1 MLPVMKSL
9 AIGKGF
15 IAHYLSC
22 MNGGV
27 DIRSHWRLHL
37 PNASRNGKQYRIRLQ
52 QNHARSL
59 DIACQ
64 FTATMSPLFASCL
77 TLLPP
82 LPPGPAMW
90 NRRKLLWVFSV
101 TAFTM
106 IAASDRFRVVDA
118 SELNATA
125 EGIAFFEAKIR
136 PVLLTHC
143 MECHSDDSEK
153 MDGGLALDR
162 RAGWQIG
169 GDSGPAIEP
178 GDSAA
183 SLLMSAIRYESI
195 EMPPKGK
202 LPDAVIADFEK
213 WIDMGAPDPRDE
225 AMPSGV
231 RGGEID
237 WDAAAKFWAFRAP
250 VETSAPEPAGDA
262 DASDW
267 VDRFVASKR
276 IAAGLKSPPIADPL
290 VRLRRLC
297 FDLTGLPPSSELI
310 EAFRADPSEQHW
322 RRIADRLLH
331 SPEYAEHWGRHWL
344 DVARYADSNGSD
356 FNATFHDA
364 WRYRDFVVR
373 SFAQDKPFDRFVVQQ
388 VAGDLMEASD
398 DEAATENLIATGFLM
413 LGTKMLSER
422 DKEKLE
428 MDVVDDM
435 IDTVGRSLLGLTL
448 GCARCHDHKFDPVP
462 TADYYAL
469 AGIFRSTQVLD
480 GESQKYVSTW
490 HKRPLPADPDHVRR
504 LDEFEVEKKRLNGAI
519 AKSKKAVEQAEST
532 STLSSNE
539 IVFDDTQAK
548 KIGDWQSTTYS
559 KPYHGEGYVHDQN
572 RDKGNAK
579 ITFAGPP
586 EPGAYEVRIA
596 FSGGPNRAS
605 NVPVILHLGGKEDDE
620 SFVRHFTINQRI
632 EPAIDKLW
640 YSLGEHT
647 FVDTKL
653 AQLVIHNGGTDGYV
667 LADGVKFIRSTPA
680 SQSESKSSEQ
690 VVADAK
696 LAADFVADTK
706 SKLQSLEAEL
716 KQLEANRPAPLP
728 MAMAV
733 RDAAK
738 IGDTFICV
746 RGEVSNR
753 GPEVPRGFLRICSSG
768 APPSIP
774 EGQSGRLQLAHW
786 LTDPDNPLTARVIV
800 NRVWMHLFGEGIV
813 RTVDNF
819 GIQGERPSHP
829 ELLDNLAIEF
839 VRDGWSIRR
848 LVRRLVMTGTY
859 SQSSQFNESAFTI
872 DPDNRLLWRANRRR
886 VQAESMRDTLLIAA
900 GQLDMT
906 SSIAPMAGFGVLVS
920 QNVPTPV
927 EIKIDQTPRR
937 SIYLPVI
944 RGELTPLLTTF
955 DFADPD
961 LIVGRR
967 ESTNVPS
974 QGLTLLN
981 NPDVIQWCRTAAERL
996 IETNSTDQARLRA
1009 AYHAMLQRDPTDQ
1022 ESIWLTEFISGFDKE
1037 LEGWAKAVQTLVA
1050 STEYRFLD

>member
-1 MLPVMKSL
+1 M
-9 AIGKGF
+9 GNRRF
-15 IAHYLSC
+15 
-22 MNGGV
+22 
-27 DIRSHWRLHL
+27 LH
-37 PNASRNGKQYRIRLQ
+37 RIV
-52 QNHARSL
+52 
-59 DIACQ
+59 AC
-64 FTATMSPLFASCL
+64 AALMPLFAITQIVRL
-77 TLLPP
+77 
-82 LPPGPAMW
+82 
-90 NRRKLLWVFSV
+90 
-101 TAFTM
+101 
-106 IAASDRFRVVDA
+106 DVVHA
-118 SELNATA
+118 SEPSTTA

-143 MECHSDDSEK
+143 VECHSDDSEK

-162 RAGWQIG
+162 RAGWQVG
-169 GDSGPAIEP
+169 GDSGPAITP
-178 GDSAA
+178 GDSTA
-183 SLLMSAIRYESI
+183 SLLMSAIRYDSI

-231 RGGEID
+231 RGSEID

-250 VETSAPEPAGDA
+250 VETAAPESSGDA
-262 DASDW
+262 DAGDAI
-267 VDRFVASKR
+267 DRFVAAKLNDAGVL
-276 IAAGLKSPPIADPL
+276 AAPIADPL

-297 FDLTGLPPSSELI
+297 FDLTGLPPSVELI
-310 EAFRADPSEQHW
+310 EAFRADPSDQHW

-364 WRYRDFVVR
+364 WRYRDFVIH
-373 SFAQDKPFDRFVVQQ
+373 SFAHDKPFDHFVVQQ
-388 VAGDLMEASD
+388 VAGDLMEESD
-398 DEAATENLIATGFLM
+398 KDIATENLIATGFLM

-462 TADYYAL
+462 TEDYYAL

-504 LDEFEVEKKRLNGAI
+504 IEEYDAESQRLTTAI
-519 AKSKKAVEQAEST
+519 AKAKKSVAEAE
-532 STLSSNE
+532 NAAKQPGDE

-548 KIGDWQSTTYS
+548 KTGDWQSTTYS

-579 ITFAGPP
+579 VTFTGPT
-586 EPGAYEVRIA
+586 EPGTYEVRIA

-605 NVPVILHLGGKEDDE
+605 NVPVMLNLGGQEDDE
-620 SFVRHFTINQRI
+620 TLIRRFTINQRI

-640 YSLGEHT
+640 HSLGNHD
-647 FVDTKL
+647 FVDAKL
-653 AQLVIHNGGTDGYV
+653 AHLVIRNDGTDGYV
-667 LADGVKFIRSTPA
+667 LADGVMYIRSAPA
-680 SQSESKSSEQ
+680 SPTESKSSEQ
-690 VVADAK
+690 VIADAQA
-696 LAADFVADTK
+696 AADLVAKAKDE
-706 SKLQSLEAEL
+706 QQRLEADL
-716 KQLEANRPAPLP
+716 KQLESKRPAPLP

-753 GPEVPRGFLRICSSG
+753 GPEVARGFLRICSSG

-774 EGQSGRLQLAHW
+774 DGQSGRLQLAHW

-800 NRVWMHLFGEGIV
+800 NRVWMHLFGEGLV

-848 LVRRLVMTGTY
+848 LVRRLVMTRTY
-859 SQSSQFNESAFTI
+859 NQSSQYDEAAFTI

-900 GQLDMT
+900 GQLDT
-906 SSIAPMAGFGVLVS
+906 TPSIAPMAGFGVLVS
-920 QNVPTPV
+920 QNVATPT

-944 RGELTPLLTTF
+944 RGELLPLLTTF

-981 NPDVIQWCRTAAERL
+981 NPDVIQWCRTAAERM
-996 IETNSTDQARLRA
+996 IAANSTSDARLRM
-1009 AYHAMLQRDPTDQ
+1009 AYHSILQRDPTDQ
-1022 ESIWLTEFISGFDKE
+1022 ESVWMTEFISGFDNE
-1037 LEGWAKAVQTLVA
+1037 LEGWTKAVQALVA
-1050 STEYRFLD
+1050 STGYRFLD

>member
-1 MLPVMKSL
+1 
-9 AIGKGF
+9 
-15 IAHYLSC
+15 
-22 MNGGV
+22 
-27 DIRSHWRLHL
+27 
-37 PNASRNGKQYRIRLQ
+37 
-52 QNHARSL
+52 
-59 DIACQ
+59 
-64 FTATMSPLFASCL
+64 
-77 TLLPP
+77 
-82 LPPGPAMW
+82 MW
-90 NRRKLLWVFSV
+90 NRRLSHWVAARSKRMAHATV
-101 TAFTM
+101 PMVMVSLGTVYIMAGCPGT
-106 IAASDRFRVVDA
+106 AASEP
-118 SELNATA
+118 STTA
-125 EGIAFFEAKIR
+125 AGIAFFEAKIR
-136 PVLLTHC
+136 PALLTHC
-143 MECHSDDSEK
+143 LECHSDDSGK

-162 RAGWQIG
+162 RAGWQVG
-169 GDSGPAIEP
+169 GDSGPAMIP
-178 GDSAA
+178 GDSTA

-195 EMPPKGK
+195 EMPPTGK

-213 WIDMGAPDPRDE
+213 WIDLGAPDPRDE

-250 VETSAPEPAGDA
+250 VETSAP
-262 DASDW
+262 DASDNTDADNT
-267 VDRFVASKR
+267 VDRF
-276 IAAGLKSPPIADPL
+276 IAAKLGETGLKSAPLADPL

-297 FDLTGLPPSSELI
+297 FDLTGLPPSTELI
-310 EAFRADPSEQHW
+310 AAFRRDPSDQHW

-331 SPEYAEHWGRHWL
+331 TPEYAEHWGRHWL

-364 WRYRDFVVR
+364 WRYRDFVIH

-388 VAGDLMEASD
+388 VAGDLMAETD
-398 DEAATENLIATGFLM
+398 RETAAENLIATGFLM

-422 DKEKLE
+422 DKDKLE

-462 TADYYAL
+462 TEDYYAL

-490 HKRPLPADPDHVRR
+490 HKRPLPTDPDHVQRIE
-504 LDEFEVEKKRLNGAI
+504 EFETEKQRLSVAI
-519 AKSKKAVEQAEST
+519 ANAKKAVTEAENAAKQAGD
-532 STLSSNE
+532 E
-539 IVFDDTQAK
+539 IVLDDTQAQK
-548 KIGDWQSTTYS
+548 MGDWQSTTYS
-559 KPYHGEGYVHDQN
+559 KPYHGAGYIHDQN
-572 RDKGNAK
+572 RDKGNAQ
-579 ITFAGPP
+579 ITFDGPP
-586 EPGAYEVRIA
+586 EPGTYEVRIA
-596 FSGGPNRAS
+596 FSGGANRAS
-605 NVPVILHLGGKEDDE
+605 NVPVMLNLGGKADDE
-620 SFVRHFTINQRI
+620 SLVRRFTINQRV

-640 YSLGEHT
+640 HSLGEYD
-647 FVDTKL
+647 FVDPKL
-653 AQLVIHNGGTDGYV
+653 AQLVIRNDGTDGYV
-667 LADGVKFIRSTPA
+667 LADAVKYVRSTPA
-680 SQSESKSSEQ
+680 SQTDSKSSEQ
-690 VVADAK
+690 RIADA
-696 LAADFVADTK
+696 AAAAAGVAQAK
-706 SKLQSLEAEL
+706 QKQQQLEADL
-716 KQLEANRPAPLP
+716 KQLEAARPAPLP
-728 MAMAV
+728 LAMAV

-774 EGQSGRLQLAHW
+774 DGQSGRLQLAHW

-800 NRVWMHLFGEGIV
+800 NRVWMHLYGEGLV

-848 LVRRLVMTGTY
+848 LVRRLVMTRTY
-859 SQSSQFNESAFTI
+859 GQSSRYDEAAFTI
-872 DPDNRLLWRANRRR
+872 DPDNRMLWRASRRR
-886 VQAESMRDTLLIAA
+886 LPAESMRDTLLIAA
-900 GQLDMT
+900 GQLDT
-906 SSIAPMAGFGVLVS
+906 TPAIAPMAGFGVLVS

-927 EIKIDQTPRR
+927 EIKVDQTPRR

-944 RGELTPLLTTF
+944 RGQLPPLLTTF

-981 NPDVIQWCRTAAERL
+981 NPDVIQWCGAAAERL
-996 IETNSTDQARLRA
+996 INAKSTDQARLQA

-1022 ESIWLTEFISGFDKE
+1022 ESIWMTEFISGFDDK
-1037 LEGWAKAVQTLVA
+1037 LEGWTKTVQTLVA

>member
-1 MLPVMKSL
+1 
-9 AIGKGF
+9 
-15 IAHYLSC
+15 
-22 MNGGV
+22 
-27 DIRSHWRLHL
+27 
-37 PNASRNGKQYRIRLQ
+37 
-52 QNHARSL
+52 
-59 DIACQ
+59 
-64 FTATMSPLFASCL
+64 
-77 TLLPP
+77 
-82 LPPGPAMW
+82 MW
-90 NRRKLLWVFSV
+90 NRRLLPTIAFGAVLTV
-101 TAFTM
+101 LVLLGTAATTRVGF
-106 IAASDRFRVVDA
+106 AAEPLS
-118 SELNATA
+118 TA
-125 EGIAFFEAKIR
+125 EGLAFFESKIR

-162 RAGWQIG
+162 RAGWEIG
-169 GDSGPAIEP
+169 GDSGPAITP

-237 WDAAAKFWAFRAP
+237 WDAASKFWAFRAP
-250 VETSAPEPAGDA
+250 VESSAPQSSGDAEAGDL
-262 DASDW
+262 
-267 VDRFVASKR
+267 VDRF
-276 IAAGLKSPPIADPL
+276 IAAKLEQADLKSAPIADPL

-297 FDLTGLPPSSELI
+297 FDLTGLPPSVEMI
-310 EAFRADPSEQHW
+310 EAFRVDPSDQHW
-322 RRIADRLLH
+322 RRIVDRLLH

-364 WRYRDFVVR
+364 WRYRDFVIR
-373 SFAQDKPFDRFVVQQ
+373 SFADDKPFDHFVVQQ
-388 VAGDLMEASD
+388 IAGDLMEETD
-398 DEAATENLIATGFLM
+398 RTAAAENLIATGFLM

-462 TADYYAL
+462 TEDYYAL

-490 HKRPLPADPDHVRR
+490 HKRPLPADPDHVQRIEQYEGEQKS
-504 LDEFEVEKKRLNGAI
+504 LTAAI
-519 AKSKKAVEQAEST
+519 AKAKKAVSEAEALAKQT
-532 STLSSNE
+532 GDE
-539 IVFDDTQAK
+539 IVFDDSQATK
-548 KIGDWQSTTYS
+548 VGDWQSTTYS
-559 KPYHGEGYVHDQN
+559 KPYHGAGYVHDQN
-572 RDKGNAK
+572 RDKGNAQ
-579 ITFAGPP
+579 IAFAGPP
-586 EPGAYEVRIA
+586 EPGKYEVRIA
-596 FSGGPNRAS
+596 FSGGANRAS
-605 NVPVILHLGGKEDDE
+605 NVPVVLNLGGDE
-620 SFVRHFTINQRI
+620 SDETLVRRFTVNQRI
-632 EPAIDKLW
+632 DPAIDKLW
-640 YSLGEHT
+640 YSLGEHS
-647 FVDTKL
+647 FVDGKR
-653 AQLVIHNGGTDGYV
+653 AQLVIRNDGTDGYV
-667 LADGVKFIRSTPA
+667 LADGVKYIRAEPA
-680 SQSESKSSEQ
+680 SPADTKSSEQ
-690 VVADAK
+690 LIADAKVAAQSVADAK
-696 LAADFVADTK
+696 
-706 SKLQSLEAEL
+706 SKLQRLEADL
-716 KQLEANRPAPLP
+716 KQLETNRPAPLP
-728 MAMAV
+728 LAMAV

-738 IGDTFICV
+738 VGDTFVCV

-800 NRVWMHLFGEGIV
+800 NRVWMHLFGEGLV

-848 LVRRLVMTGTY
+848 LVRRLVMTRTY
-859 SQSSQFNESAFTI
+859 NQSSQYDEASFTI

-900 GQLDMT
+900 GQLDAT
-906 SSIAPMAGFGVLVS
+906 PSVAPMAGFGVLVS

-927 EIKIDQTPRR
+927 EIKVDQTPRR

-944 RGELTPLLTTF
+944 RGQLPPLLTTF

-967 ESTNVPS
+967 ESTNVPA

-996 IETNSTDQARLRA
+996 IAAHSTDEARLSA
-1009 AYHAMLQRDPTDQ
+1009 AYHAMLQRDPTNQ
-1022 ESIWLTEFISGFDKE
+1022 ESVLVSDFISSFDDP
-1037 LEGWAKAVQTLVA
+1037 LEGWAKAVQALVA

>member
-1 MLPVMKSL
+1 MWYRRLLQWFAAGAALMRLVVL
-9 AIGKGF
+9 TG
-15 IAHYLSC
+15 IAGLRVVC
-22 MNGGV
+22 
-27 DIRSHWRLHL
+27 
-37 PNASRNGKQYRIRLQ
+37 
-52 QNHARSL
+52 
-59 DIACQ
+59 
-64 FTATMSPLFASCL
+64 ATEP
-77 TLLPP
+77 
-82 LPPGPAMW
+82 
-90 NRRKLLWVFSV
+90 SV
-101 TAFTM
+101 TA
-106 IAASDRFRVVDA
+106 
-118 SELNATA
+118 
-125 EGIAFFEAKIR
+125 EGLAFFEAKIR

-143 MECHSDDSEK
+143 MECHSDDSGK
-153 MDGGLALDR
+153 LDGGLALDR
-162 RAGWQIG
+162 RAGWQVG
-169 GDSGPAIEP
+169 GDSGPAITP

-195 EMPPKGK
+195 EMPPTGK
-202 LPDAVIADFEK
+202 LSDAVIADFEK
-213 WIDMGAPDPRDE
+213 WIAMGAPDPRDE
-225 AMPSGV
+225 AMPDGV
-231 RGGEID
+231 RGGQID

-250 VETSAPEPAGDA
+250 VEHAPPAIGGNPQISDA
-262 DASDW
+262 
-267 VDRFVASKR
+267 VDRF
-276 IAAGLKSPPIADPL
+276 IAAKLDEAGLASASIAEPL

-297 FDLTGLPPSSELI
+297 FDLTGLPPSDRLI
-310 EAFRADPSEQHW
+310 EAFRADPSDQHW

-364 WRYRDFVVR
+364 WRYRDFVIR

-388 VAGDLMEASD
+388 IAGDLIEEAD
-398 DEAATENLIATGFLM
+398 QETAAESLVATGFLM

-462 TADYYAL
+462 TEDYYAL

-490 HKRPLPADPDHVRR
+490 HKRPLPTEPDHVRR
-504 LDEFEVEKKRLNGAI
+504 IEEFEAEKKRLTAAVAK
-519 AKSKKAVEQAEST
+519 AKSAVEQAESAAKQAGD
-532 STLSSNE
+532 E

-548 KIGDWQSTTYS
+548 KIGAWQTTTYS
-559 KPYHGEGYVHDQN
+559 TPYHGEGYVHDQN
-572 RDKGNAK
+572 RDKGEAQ

-586 EPGAYEVRIA
+586 EPGIYEVRIA
-596 FSGGPNRAS
+596 FSGGANRAS
-605 NVPVILHLGGKEDDE
+605 NVPVTLHLGVQTDDE
-620 SFVRHFTINQRI
+620 SSVRRFTVNQRI

-640 YSLGEHT
+640 HSLGEHR
-647 FVDTKL
+647 FVDAKL
-653 AQLVIHNGGTDGYV
+653 AQLVIRNDDTDGYV
-667 LADGVKFIRSTPA
+667 LADAVKYIPTSPA
-680 SQSESKSSEQ
+680 SQTDAKSSEQ
-690 VVADAK
+690 VIADAK
-696 LAADFVADTK
+696 AAEDSVAEAK
-706 SKLQSLEAEL
+706 AVQQLLEEGL
-716 KQLEANRPAPLP
+716 KQLEVNRPAPLP

-786 LTDPDNPLTARVIV
+786 VTDPDNPLTARVIV
-800 NRVWMHLFGEGIV
+800 NRVWMHLFGEGLV

-848 LVRRLVMTGTY
+848 LVRRLVMTQTY
-859 SQSSQFNESAFTI
+859 SQSSRFDEAAIII
-872 DPDNRLLWRANRRR
+872 DPDNRLLWRASRRR
-886 VQAESMRDTLLIAA
+886 LSAESMRDTLLIAA
-900 GQLDMT
+900 GQLDAT
-906 SSIAPMAGFGVLVS
+906 PSVAPMAGFGVLVS
-920 QNVPTPV
+920 QNVPTPA
-927 EIKIDQTPRR
+927 EIKVDQTPRR

-944 RGELTPLLTTF
+944 RGQLPPLLTTF

-981 NPDVIQWCRTAAERL
+981 NPDVIQWCRAAAQRL
-996 IETNSTDQARLRA
+996 IEAKSSDQARLQA
-1009 AYHAMLQRDPTDQ
+1009 AYHAILQRDPTDQ
-1022 ESIWLTEFISGFDKE
+1022 ESVWMTEFIGGFDDRS
-1037 LEGWAKAVQTLVA
+1037 EGWAKAVQALVA

>member
-1 MLPVMKSL
+1 MLAVL
-9 AIGKGF
+9 TG
-15 IAHYLSC
+15 IA
-22 MNGGV
+22 G
-27 DIRSHWRLHL
+27 
-37 PNASRNGKQYRIRLQ
+37 
-52 QNHARSL
+52 
-59 DIACQ
+59 
-64 FTATMSPLFASCL
+64 
-77 TLLPP
+77 
-82 LPPGPAMW
+82 
-90 NRRKLLWVFSV
+90 
-101 TAFTM
+101 
-106 IAASDRFRVVDA
+106 FRVVDA
-118 SELNATA
+118 SEPIPTA
-125 EGIAFFEAKIR
+125 EGITFFEAKIR

-143 MECHSDDSEK
+143 MECHSDDSGK

-162 RAGWQIG
+162 RAGWQVG
-169 GDSGPAIEP
+169 GESGPAITP

-195 EMPPKGK
+195 EMPPTGK
-202 LPDAVIADFEK
+202 LPAAVIADFEK

-250 VETSAPEPAGDA
+250 VETPAPDA
-262 DASDW
+262 NDNADIHDG
-267 VDRFVASKR
+267 VDQF
-276 IAAGLKSPPIADPL
+276 IAAKLDEAGLKSAPMADPL

-297 FDLTGLPPSSELI
+297 FDLTGLPPSAELI
-310 EAFRADPSEQHW
+310 EAFRADSSDQHW

-331 SPEYAEHWGRHWL
+331 SPEYAEHWGRKWL

-364 WRYRDFVVR
+364 WRYRDFVIR

-388 VAGDLMEASD
+388 VAGDLMEESD
-398 DEAATENLIATGFLM
+398 QETAAENLIATGFLM

-462 TADYYAL
+462 TEDYYAL

-504 LDEFEVEKKRLNGAI
+504 IEEFEAEKKSLAATI
-519 AKSKKAVEQAEST
+519 AKAKKSVTEAENAAKQSGD
-532 STLSSNE
+532 E

-548 KIGDWQSTTYS
+548 KIGDWLSTTYS
-559 KPYHGEGYVHDQN
+559 KPYHGEAYVHDQN
-572 RDKGNAK
+572 RDKGNAQ
-579 ITFAGPP
+579 ITFSGPP
-586 EPGAYEVRIA
+586 ETGTYEVRIA
-596 FSGGPNRAS
+596 FSGGANRAS
-605 NVPVILHLGGKEDDE
+605 NVPVTLNLGSKEDDE
-620 SFVRHFTINQRI
+620 SLVRRFTINQRL

-640 YSLGEHT
+640 YSLGEHD
-647 FVDTKL
+647 FVDAKL
-653 AQLVIHNGGTDGYV
+653 AQLVIRNDGTDGYV
-667 LADGVKFIRSTPA
+667 LADGVKYIRSTPA
-680 SQSESKSSEQ
+680 SHTDSKSSEQ
-690 VVADAK
+690 VIADVKAAEDLVAIAK
-696 LAADFVADTK
+696 EN
-706 SKLQSLEAEL
+706 LQRLEADL
-716 KQLEANRPAPLP
+716 KQLEAGRPAPLP
-728 MAMAV
+728 LAMAV

-768 APPSIP
+768 VPPSIP
-774 EGQSGRLQLAHW
+774 DGQSGRLQLAHW

-800 NRVWMHLFGEGIV
+800 NRVWMHLFGEGLV

-848 LVRRLVMTGTY
+848 LVRRLVMTRTY
-859 SQSSQFNESAFTI
+859 SQSSRYDEATFTI
-872 DPDNRLLWRANRRR
+872 DPDNRLLWRASRRR
-886 VQAESMRDTLLIAA
+886 VSAESMRDTLLIAA
-900 GQLDMT
+900 GQLDT
-906 SSIAPMAGFGVLVS
+906 TPSTAPMAGFGVLVS

-927 EIKIDQTPRR
+927 EIKIDKTPRR

-944 RGELTPLLTTF
+944 RGELPALLTTF

-981 NPDVIQWCRTAAERL
+981 NPDVIQWCRAAAKRL
-996 IETNSTDQARLRA
+996 IDANSPDEARLQA
-1009 AYHAMLQRDPTDQ
+1009 AYHAILQRDPTDQ
-1022 ESIWLTEFISGFDKE
+1022 ESIWMTEFIGGFDEE
-1037 LEGWAKAVQTLVA
+1037 LEGWAKAVQALVA

>member
-1 MLPVMKSL
+1 
-9 AIGKGF
+9 
-15 IAHYLSC
+15 
-22 MNGGV
+22 
-27 DIRSHWRLHL
+27 
-37 PNASRNGKQYRIRLQ
+37 
-52 QNHARSL
+52 
-59 DIACQ
+59 
-64 FTATMSPLFASCL
+64 
-77 TLLPP
+77 
-82 LPPGPAMW
+82 MW
-90 NRRKLLWVFSV
+90 NRRLIHWAFIVGKSTMRARNPLVLVPLLAGFA
-101 TAFTM
+101 T
-106 IAASDRFRVVDA
+106 VDCQPTIA
-118 SELNATA
+118 SEPSTSA

-143 MECHSDDSEK
+143 MECHSDDSGK
-153 MDGGLALDR
+153 MDGSLALDR
-162 RAGWQIG
+162 RAGWQVG
-169 GDSGPAIEP
+169 GDSGPAITP

-195 EMPPKGK
+195 EMPPTGK
-202 LPDAVIADFEK
+202 LPDAVIADFAK

-231 RGGEID
+231 RGGEIN
-237 WDAAAKFWAFRAP
+237 WDAASKFWAFRSP
-250 VETSAPEPAGDA
+250 VETAVPSV
-262 DASDW
+262 ASTEVSDG
-267 VDRFVASKR
+267 VDRF
-276 IAAGLKSPPIADPL
+276 IAAKLEAASLKPAPTADAL

-297 FDLTGLPPSSELI
+297 FDLTGLPPSVELI
-310 EAFRADPSEQHW
+310 ESFRADPSDQHW
-322 RRIADRLLH
+322 RQIVDRLLQ

-364 WRYRDFVVR
+364 WRYRDFVIR
-373 SFAQDKPFDRFVVQQ
+373 SFAEDKPFDRFVVQQ
-388 VAGDLMEASD
+388 IAGDLMEAE
-398 DEAATENLIATGFLM
+398 DEAAAAENLIATGFLM

-462 TADYYAL
+462 TEDYYAL

-504 LDEFEVEKKRLNGAI
+504 IEAFEAEKKQLTGAI
-519 AKSKKAVEQAEST
+519 AKAKKAVTAAESAAKQ
-532 STLSSNE
+532 SGDE
-539 IVFDDTQAK
+539 IVFDDTQAIK
-548 KIGDWQSTTYS
+548 VGDWQTTTYS

-572 RDKGNAK
+572 RDKGKAQ
-579 ITFAGPP
+579 ITFHGPP
-586 EPGAYEVRIA
+586 EPGKYEVRIA
-596 FSGGPNRAS
+596 FSGGANRAS
-605 NVPVILHLGGKEDDE
+605 NVPVMLNLGGSEGDE
-620 SFVRHFTINQRI
+620 SLVRRFTINQRI
-632 EPAIDKLW
+632 DPAIDKLW
-640 YSLGEHT
+640 YSLGEHA
-647 FVDTKL
+647 FVDAKL
-653 AQLVIHNGGTDGYV
+653 AQLVIRNDGTDGYV
-667 LADGVKFIRSTPA
+667 LADGVKYIRSAGT
-680 SQSESKSSEQ
+680 SESESQSSEQ
-690 VVADAK
+690 AIAAAKAAADVVADA
-696 LAADFVADTK
+696 T
-706 SKLQSLEAEL
+706 SKLQQLEADL

-728 MAMAV
+728 LAMAV

-774 EGQSGRLQLAHW
+774 DGQSGRLQLAHW

-800 NRVWMHLFGEGIV
+800 NRVWMHLFGEGLV

-848 LVRRLVMTGTY
+848 LVRRLVMTRTY
-859 SQSSQFNESAFTI
+859 SQSSRYDEAAFMI
-872 DPDNRLLWRANRRR
+872 DPDNRMLWRASRRR
-886 VQAESMRDTLLIAA
+886 LPAESMRDTLLIAA
-900 GQLDMT
+900 GQLDT
-906 SSIAPMAGFGVLVS
+906 TPSVAPMAGFGVLVS

-944 RGELTPLLTTF
+944 RGQLPPLLTTF

-981 NPDVIQWCRTAAERL
+981 NPDVIQWCREAAERL
-996 IETNSTDQARLRA
+996 IDANSNDEMRLHA
-1009 AYHAMLQRDPTDQ
+1009 AYHAILQRDPTPQ
-1022 ESIWLTEFISGFDKE
+1022 ESDWMTEFIEGFDDE
-1037 LEGWAKAVQTLVA
+1037 LEGWSKTVQALVA